1 MMNLGSHALI
11 VLRRVS
17 VNDHNEKMDESKM
30 STISWMART

>member
-1 MMNLGSHALI
+1 MMNLGLHALI
-11 VLRRVS
+11 VLKRVT